1 MVTSFNYLVANDA
14 RHLSR
19 YAEASGNRNS
29 ENGVLIARYILSSQG
44 NLLAVKLPG
53 FRIHAA
59 SEPPAEISSTG
70 SVAMFSKDDV
80 RKDGAITKSGAARGD
95 WLVMS
100 AIFVGFVV
108 ET

>member
-1 MVTSFNYLVANDA
+1 MTSFNYLVASDA
-14 RHLSR
+14 RHGSR
-19 YAEASGNRNS
+19 YTEASGNFNS
-29 ENGVLIARYILSSQG
+29 ENRVLIARSILSSQG

-53 FRIHAA
+53 FEFMHRQSHLR
-59 SEPPAEISSTG
+59 EISSTG

-80 RKDGAITKSGAARGD
+80 RKDGAIAKSGDARGD